1 MKSLFLTFALLLS
14 GASVFA
20 ANDIVNPI
28 IDDNT
33 TLTAVDVTVVDDEI
47 CYTVTVTIGA
57 SGGGL
62 SAGLS
67 VNVSGCGNTAAEAWA
82 DLQEGLRHINPMQ

>member
-28 IDDNT
+28 VDDN
-33 TLTAVDVTVVDDEI
+33 LAITAVDLTVADDEI
-47 CYTVTVTIGA
+47 CYTVTVNIGA
-57 SGGGL
+57 SGGGV

-82 DLQEGLRHINPMQ
+82 DLQAGLRLVNPMQ